1 MGKLSQTKLHH
12 AKPDNHGFTMIEL
25 VMVLILMAI
34 MAAVIMY
41 KYTSVNAD
49 VSSETEILK
58 SSLRFAQI
66 KALENAVDDDTWG
79 ISFTS
84 GGSSY
89 SLVNIKNDVQTSP
102 INLPGEYT
110 LENPL
115 SSTHTLPS
123 GMTITGSAVN
133 FDKWGKN
140 PDGNDVNIVLNQEGS
155 AARTIKVTK
164 YTGHIQ
170 IQ

>member
-1 MGKLSQTKLHH
+1 MGRHSQTKLHH
-12 AKPDNHGFTMIEL
+12 TKLNNRGFTMIE
-25 VMVLILMAI
+25 VVVVLIVMAI
-34 MAAVIMY
+34 MGAVIIY

-58 SSLRFAQI
+58 ASLRFAQI
-66 KALENAVDDDTWG
+66 KALDNAVDDDTWG

-89 SLVNIKNDVQTSP
+89 SLVYIKGGVQTSP

-110 LENPL
+110 L
-115 SSTHTLPS
+115 SSTHILPS
-123 GMTITGSAVN
+123 GMTITGSVVN

-140 PDGNDVNIVLNQEGS
+140 PDGNDINIVLNQGGS
-155 AARTIKVTK
+155 AGTTIRIAK

>member
-1 MGKLSQTKLHH
+1 MRKLSQTKLHH
-12 AKPDNHGFTMIEL
+12 AKMHNHGFTMIEL

-49 VSSETEILK
+49 VASETEILN

-66 KALENAVDDDTWG
+66 KALENAIDDDTWG

-89 SLVNIKNDVQTSP
+89 SLVNIKNGVQTSP
-102 INLPGEYT
+102 INLPGEYK
-110 LENPL
+110 LLP
-115 SSTHTLPS
+115 THTLPS
-123 GMTITGSAVN
+123 GMTITGSTVN

-140 PDGNDVNIVLNQEGS
+140 PDGNDVSIILNQGGS
-155 AARTIKVTK
+155 AAATIIVTK

>member
-1 MGKLSQTKLHH
+1 MRKLSQTKLHH
-12 AKPDNHGFTMIEL
+12 AKMHNHGFTMIEL

-49 VSSETEILK
+49 VASETEILN

-66 KALENAVDDDTWG
+66 KALENAIDDDTWG

-89 SLVNIKNDVQTSP
+89 SFI
-102 INLPGEYT
+102 
-110 LENPL
+110 
-115 SSTHTLPS
+115 
-123 GMTITGSAVN
+123 
-133 FDKWGKN
+133 
-140 PDGNDVNIVLNQEGS
+140 
-155 AARTIKVTK
+155 
-164 YTGHIQ
+164 
-170 IQ
+170 

>member
-1 MGKLSQTKLHH
+1 MERHSQTKLHH
-12 AKPDNHGFTMIEL
+12 TKPNNRGFTMIEI
-25 VMVLILMAI
+25 VVVLIVMAI

-41 KYTSVNAD
+41 KYTSVDAD

-66 KALENAVDDDTWG
+66 KGLDNAVDNDTWG

-84 GGSSY
+84 GGASY
-89 SLVNIKNDVQTSP
+89 SLVYTKGGVQTSP

-110 LENPL
+110 L
-115 SSTHTLPS
+115 SSAHTLPS

-140 PDGNDVNIVLNQEGS
+140 PDGNDINIVLNQGGS
-155 AARTIKVTK
+155 AVTTIKVTK